1 MEMKNTFRQ
10 IIIGAVFV
18 SYLYNVMDPIT
29 KKIWRR
35 KMAFVDRQ
43 GSNLN
48 RKKLK
53 VVSETI
59 ENGQKVITV
68 DVERADSATSN
79 GTKLNAQSLT
89 DAIKE
94 IIRSETSS
102 NSSTT
107 TVTQCECDYSNNVA
121 TTAFVWDVI
130 TALGLDKITHNHSNY
145 TSSSG
150 SSGSSSD
157 SSGT

>member
-1 MEMKNTFRQ
+1 
-10 IIIGAVFV
+10 
-18 SYLYNVMDPIT
+18 
-29 KKIWRR
+29 
-35 KMAFVDRQ
+35 MAFVDRQ

>member
-1 MEMKNTFRQ
+1 M
-10 IIIGAVFV
+10 G
-18 SYLYNVMDPIT
+18 
-29 KKIWRR
+29 
-35 KMAFVDRQ
+35 FVDRQ

-53 VVSETI
+53 VVSETT

-79 GTKLNAQSLT
+79 GTKLDADSLT
-89 DAIKE
+89 KAVKE
-94 IIRSETSS
+94 IIQSETSS
-102 NSSTT
+102 NSLSTA
-107 TVTQCECDYSNNVA
+107 VTQCECDYSNSVA

-145 TSSSG
+145 TGSSSSG
-150 SSGSSSD
+150 GSSSD

>member
-1 MEMKNTFRQ
+1 M
-10 IIIGAVFV
+10 G
-18 SYLYNVMDPIT
+18 
-29 KKIWRR
+29 
-35 KMAFVDRQ
+35 FVDRQ

-53 VVSETI
+53 VVSETT

-79 GTKLNAQSLT
+79 GTKLDADSLT
-89 DAIKE
+89 KAVKE
-94 IIRSETSS
+94 IIQSETSS
-102 NSSTT
+102 NSLSTA
-107 TVTQCECDYSNNVA
+107 VTQCECDYSNNVA

-130 TALGLDKITHNHSNY
+130 TALGLDKIVHNHSNY

>member
-1 MEMKNTFRQ
+1 M
-10 IIIGAVFV
+10 G
-18 SYLYNVMDPIT
+18 
-29 KKIWRR
+29 
-35 KMAFVDRQ
+35 FVDRQ
-43 GSNLN
+43 GLNLN

-53 VVSETI
+53 VVSETT

-79 GTKLNAQSLT
+79 GTKLDADSLT
-89 DAIKE
+89 KAVKE
-94 IIRSETSS
+94 IIQSETSS
-102 NSSTT
+102 NSLSTA
-107 TVTQCECDYSNNVA
+107 VTQCECDYSNSVA

-145 TSSSG
+145 TGSSSSG
-150 SSGSSSD
+150 GSSSD